1 MFLAGRL
8 ALRHL
13 DLSSERPDSTG
24 MAAGNALKVYKHGA
38 TSMAESLPT
47 VEMELEMDVER
58 GPNWLLV
65 KLHPG
70 HATGIRAPHVADELW
85 SLMSRHFTYR
95 LVLEMDE
102 LGTLPGG
109 MTEQLAEL
117 RERIAERGGSL
128 RLCGL
133 SHDGEAE
140 LSESQLAKSLPN
152 HRDRVAAVWG

>member
-1 MFLAGRL
+1 
-8 ALRHL
+8 
-13 DLSSERPDSTG
+13 
-24 MAAGNALKVYKHGA
+24 MAK
-38 TSMAESLPT
+38 SLPKA
-47 VEMELEMDVER
+47 EMELEMDVER

-70 HATGIRAPHVADELW
+70 AVAGIPAPHVADELW
-85 SLMSRHFTYR
+85 ALMTRHFTYR

-109 MTEQLAEL
+109 MPEQLAQL
-117 RERIAERGGSL
+117 RERVAERGGSL

-140 LSESQLAKSLPN
+140 LTGSQLAKSLPN
-152 HRDRVAAVWG
+152 HRDRAAAVWG